1 MDRKQKLIARLLQMP
16 RDFTADEMQ
25 TLLEWKGFEID
36 NAGKTSG
43 SAIRFIDKDGN
54 IIRYHKPHPSNV
66 LKRYVLEKVIQV
78 LREGGYIQ

>member
-25 TLLEWKGFEID
+25 TLLKWMGFEID

-54 IIRYHKPHPSNV
+54 IA
-66 LKRYVLEKVIQV
+66 
-78 LREGGYIQ
+78 

>member
-25 TLLEWKGFEID
+25 TLLKWMGFEID

-54 IIRYHKPHPSNV
+54 IIRYHKPPPSNV